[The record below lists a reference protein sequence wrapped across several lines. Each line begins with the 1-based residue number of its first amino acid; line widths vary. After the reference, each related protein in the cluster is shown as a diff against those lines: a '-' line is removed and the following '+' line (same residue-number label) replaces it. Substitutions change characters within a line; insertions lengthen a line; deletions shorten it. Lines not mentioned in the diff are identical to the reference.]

1 MKIGGSIMKDYV
13 LETNDLVKQ
22 YGRVKAVN
30 RISMQVERG
39 AIYGL
44 IGKNGAGKTTFM
56 KMITGLSDASEGG
69 ITLFSSRGKDVS
81 KQQRRIGLLI
91 ESPGIHEG
99 MTAFENLKLKAIGMG
114 VYNKNTI
121 NDLLNLIGLEGTGKK
136 KAKSFS
142 LGMKQRLGLGL
153 ALIGSPDLLVLD
165 EPINGL
171 DPQGIIE
178 FRMLM
183 ERLNRERKMTVIIS
197 SHILEELYKIVTHI
211 GIIDKGSLVRQMTKE
226 ELDKQCAKKLV
237 IGTPKIREATVA
249 LESLGIHKYAVVGDE
264 MIHVFENLECIQAV
278 TETFGNLGIP
288 ILEIYI
294 QNENLEEYFIELTG
308 KGGK

>member
-1 MKIGGSIMKDYV
+1 MKNCI
-13 LETNDLVKQ
+13 LETNTLVKKF
-22 YGRVKAVN
+22 GSVTAVN

-56 KMITGLSDASEGG
+56 KMITGLSDATEGE
-69 ITLFSSRGKDVS
+69 ITLFSSKTKDVF
-81 KQQRRIGLLI
+81 KQQRRVGLLI
-91 ESPGIHEG
+91 ENPGIHEG

-114 VYNKNTI
+114 VYNKNAI
-121 NDLLNLIGLEGTGKK
+121 NDLLYLIGLEGTGKK

-153 ALIGSPDLLVLD
+153 ALVGSPDLLVLD

-178 FRMLM
+178 FRTLI
-183 ERLNRERKMTVIIS
+183 ERLNRERKITVIIS

-211 GIIDKGSLVRQMTKE
+211 GIIDKGSLVKQMSKE
-226 ELDKQCAKKLV
+226 ELDRQCARKLV
-237 IGTPKIREATVA
+237 IGTLKIKEATVA
-249 LESLGIHKYAVVGDE
+249 LESLGIHKYAVVGE
-264 MIHVFENLECIQAV
+264 ELIHVFENLDCIQTV
-278 TETFGNLGIP
+278 MESFGKLEIP
-288 ILEIYI
+288 IQEIYI
-294 QNENLEEYFIELTG
+294 QNENLEEYFIELIG
-308 KGGK
+308 KEGK

>member
-1 MKIGGSIMKDYV
+1 
-13 LETNDLVKQ
+13 
-22 YGRVKAVN
+22 
-30 RISMQVERG
+30 MQVERG

-56 KMITGLSDASEGG
+56 KMITGLSNASEGE
-69 ITLFSSRGKDVS
+69 ISLFSSKGKDVS

-91 ESPGIHEG
+91 ENPGIHEG
-99 MTAFENLKLKAIGMG
+99 MSAFENLKLKAIGMG

-121 NDLLNLIGLEGTGKK
+121 NDLLKLIGLENTGKK

-153 ALIGSPDLLVLD
+153 ALVGSPDLLVLD

-178 FRMLM
+178 FRMLI
-183 ERLNRERKMTVIIS
+183 ERLNREKKITVIIS

-211 GIIDKGSLVRQMTKE
+211 GIIDKGSLVRQMSKD
-226 ELDKQCAKKLV
+226 ELDKQCARKLM
-237 IGTPKIREATVA
+237 IGTPKIKEATVA

-264 MIHVFENLECIQAV
+264 TIHVFEDLERIQAI
-278 TETFGNLGIP
+278 TATFGNLGIP
-288 ILEIYI
+288 LLEIHV
-294 QNENLEEYFIELTG
+294 QNENLEEFFVELTG
-308 KGGK
+308 KGDK